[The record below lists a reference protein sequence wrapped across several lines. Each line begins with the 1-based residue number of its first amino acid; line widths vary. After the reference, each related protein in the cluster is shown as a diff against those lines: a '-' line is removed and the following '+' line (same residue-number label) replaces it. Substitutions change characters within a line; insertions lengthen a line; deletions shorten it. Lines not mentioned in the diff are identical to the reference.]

1 MQIASGAEII
11 AGSTRLS
18 AGSTQ
23 KIALNILSSTVM
35 IRLGKTFGPYMVD
48 VRATNDKLRRR
59 AIRMTAKIADA
70 DRTSPHFLRLKPARC
85 M

>member
-35 IRLGKTFGPYMVD
+35 IRLGKTFGHMVD
-48 VRATNDKLRRR
+48 VRATNEKLRRR
-59 AIRMTAKIADA
+59 AMLMTAKIANV
-70 DRTSPHFLRLKPARC
+70 SEPAALLHSKLAGC